1 MERAYVYGDSLL
13 KATVPDEAM
22 RYHFHLAEV
31 MARYP
36 TERLEVVNR
45 AKMGSTISKGLSLV
59 EHDVQRGMD
68 ARWALVA
75 YGGNDSDFDWA
86 GIAADP
92 EGEHKPRTELPEFL
106 TKLKKTVT
114 ELVQAGVQPVLM
126 TLPPIDGRRYLD
138 YICSS
143 GLSRERILQW
153 LGDEGRIYRHQELY
167 SDTVASFAMS
177 EGLPLIDVRRRF
189 LPLRDL
195 PQMIAADGIH
205 LTMSGYRQL
214 FDALAQWV
222 TPQLQR
228 KQEKKETHYGTYYDR

>member
-59 EHDVQRGMD
+59 AHDVQRGMD

-86 GIAADP
+86 SIAADP
-92 EGEHKPRTELPEFL
+92 EGTTGPARSC
-106 TKLKKTVT
+106 
-114 ELVQAGVQPVLM
+114 
-126 TLPPIDGRRYLD
+126 R
-138 YICSS
+138 SS
-143 GLSRERILQW
+143 WPS
-153 LGDEGRIYRHQELY
+153 
-167 SDTVASFAMS
+167 
-177 EGLPLIDVRRRF
+177 
-189 LPLRDL
+189 
-195 PQMIAADGIH
+195 
-205 LTMSGYRQL
+205 
-214 FDALAQWV
+214 
-222 TPQLQR
+222 
-228 KQEKKETHYGTYYDR
+228 

>member
-1 MERAYVYGDSLL
+1 MERAFIYGDSLL
-13 KATVPDEAM
+13 KATMPDADM
-22 RYHFHLAEV
+22 RYHFHLPEV
-31 MARYP
+31 MAQYP
-36 TERLEVVNR
+36 SDRLEVVNR
-45 AKMGSTISKGLSLV
+45 AKMGATVTKGLALV

-86 GIAADP
+86 RIAADP

-106 TKLKKTVT
+106 AKLKRTVA

-126 TLPPIDGRRYLD
+126 TLPPIDGKRYLD

-177 EGLPLIDVRRRF
+177 GGLPLIDVRRRF

-222 TPQLQR
+222 TPQL
-228 KQEKKETHYGTYYDR
+228 